1 MRRGLRHQPIGCLLF
16 RSGRVVSVFA
26 SFFFFDSVGG
36 ANGLGF
42 LLAFRPA
49 SLVSLA
55 APLNSR
61 LPRVVVAVVVVV
73 VVVVVVDSC
82 VRRRNICRPCVTL
95 SVRVNSSIVV
105 FVLRFVNIRRC
116 VATLLKPKY

>member
-1 MRRGLRHQPIGCLLF
+1 MVCAISQSAACFFDRVVLF
-16 RSGRVVSVFA
+16 RFLLRF
-26 SFFFFDSVGG
+26 FFFFDSVGG